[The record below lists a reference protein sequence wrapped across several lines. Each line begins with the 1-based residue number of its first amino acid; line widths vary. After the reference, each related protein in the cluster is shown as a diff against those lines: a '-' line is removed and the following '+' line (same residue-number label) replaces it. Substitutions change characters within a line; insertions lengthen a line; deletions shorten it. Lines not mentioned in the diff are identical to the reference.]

1 MNKKKFEN
9 YGALIYFLSI
19 IITLILHYFLI
30 SKINVNSTIQVAIDF
45 LIVLI
50 LTGVGTNILESN

>member
-30 SKINVNSTIQVAIDF
+30 SKINVNSTIQVAI
-45 LIVLI
+45 
-50 LTGVGTNILESN
+50 